1 MTTTFIK
8 TSDCVRHAVQ
18 GAGASAEILNEE
30 LCGAKNI
37 LAKLHWLKGNDHLA
51 ADAKIGTHELIY
63 VMEGDAV
70 IRLNQK
76 DYPVKKGAGV
86 YLGPNESAAIR
97 PQEAQD
103 ITLLHLIVPE
113 KSA

>member
-8 TSDCVRHAVQ
+8 TSDCPRQSVA
-18 GAGASAEILNEE
+18 GAGAFAEVLNEK
-30 LCGAKNI
+30 LCGAQNI
-37 LAKLHWLKGNDHLA
+37 LAKLHWLQGNDQLK

-70 IRLNQK
+70 IHLNQK

-86 YLGPNESAAIR
+86 YLGPKEVAAIR
-97 PQEAQD
+97 PQD
-103 ITLLHLIVPE
+103 NGGIKLLHLIVPE
-113 KSA
+113 TAD